1 MGARAGIVGA
11 GLVGFA
17 LGVTFIVTGLS
28 LVPPSLLLGPCLKDY
43 TSPVSYASRVSPL
56 AEVRLPVGKGTVQLC
71 YGRPQMRGRPVFG
84 ALVPYDSLWRTGAN
98 EPTRLST
105 TVPVLL
111 GDLRL
116 DAGRY
121 ALYSIPRPEA
131 WTVYVTHSTRHWGN
145 DISPT
150 VRAGEVG
157 GVELPVEHLG
167 APVETLTIRPADAG
181 ITIAWESTSVRLP
194 LAPAP

>member
-1 MGARAGIVGA
+1 MAAKAGVVGV
-11 GLVGFA
+11 GLVGLVLA
-17 LGVTFIVTGLS
+17 GGFIVTGLS

-43 TSPVSYASRVSPL
+43 TSPVSYSSRVSPL
-56 AEVRLPVGKGTVQLC
+56 AEVRLPVGSGTVQLC

-111 GDLRL
+111 GDLQL
-116 DAGRY
+116 DPGRY
-121 ALYSIPRPEA
+121 ALYSIPRPDH
-131 WTVYVTHSTRHWGN
+131 WTVYVTRSTRHWGN
-145 DISPT
+145 DISMS
-150 VRAGEVG
+150 VRAREVG
-157 GVELPVEHLG
+157 GVDLPVEHLE
-167 APVETLTIRPADAG
+167 APVETLTIRPVDAG
-181 ITIAWESTSVRLP
+181 VTIAWERTSVRLP